1 MLKRHLAGALVA
13 LSVAVPAFA
22 SEPCTA
28 EPQSKWQS
36 EATVSARLKQQGF
49 EVLRTEAGHGCYE
62 VKARDT
68 QGRRVELHVDPATA
82 RIVRS
87 ELKDRS

>member
-1 MLKRHLAGALVA
+1 MLKRHLAGALAA
-13 LSVAVPAFA
+13 LSVAGPAFA
-22 SEPCTA
+22 SERCTA

-36 EATVSARLKQQGF
+36 EAAVSAQLKQQGF
-49 EVLRTEAGHGCYE
+49 EVLRTEAGRSCYE
-62 VKARDT
+62 VKARDA